1 VNSRPV
7 SKPRKRSRV
16 VRWPGLCEAA
26 TELGV
31 HRTHL
36 YLVLTKQRTSHR
48 LTARF
53 HDWQQRRAS

>member
-1 VNSRPV
+1 MIRTA
-7 SKPRKRSRV
+7 SKLRTRTRV

-26 TELGV
+26 AELGV